1 MLKRGFAFALV
12 LVMLV
17 SVASAVEAVTP
28 DGDTYEVSAWAQKDV
43 AEAWNVGLYKGGGY
57 ENYRMPADRSLLGQV
72 ASRLVAL
79 AFGGDYDA
87 YTGYRGL
94 QSQIKDQPWVSTGST
109 VAEELGLLQGREDG
123 DMDYDAVITRQ
134 EAAVVLARAYRL
146 YCDEVHDDAESLSY
160 ADSGMIADWAEAD
173 VQLMTHLGVMNG
185 VGENKF
191 NPQGTYTIEQCL
203 VTVVRLYENT
213 CKGKPVVK
221 NDFFD
226 LTPRQAAISQAYRP
240 VLYCGSAENDKTFAV
255 VYNTSGAYIGPTRMK
270 VVVVDAAGTCAEYR
284 TVIKESHNIFWGAGE
299 NGQSDAAIDKIWLSE
314 DGSKVY
320 YQSTLEE
327 DVYPYYPDGTYGELL
342 FAKGVYT
349 VTLDVA
355 SGKQTYTR
363 EDLR

>member
-1 MLKRGFAFALV
+1 
-12 LVMLV
+12 
-17 SVASAVEAVTP
+17 
-28 DGDTYEVSAWAQKDV
+28 
-43 AEAWNVGLYKGGGY
+43 
-57 ENYRMPADRSLLGQV
+57 MPADRSLLGQV
-72 ASRLVAL
+72 AARLVAL

-109 VAEELGLLQGREDG
+109 VAEKLGLLQGREDG

-146 YCDEVHDDAESLSY
+146 YCDEVHDDAEPLSY

-191 NPQGTYTIEQCL
+191 NPQGTCTIEQCL

-213 CKGKPVVK
+213 CKGKPVVE

-226 LTPRQAAISQAYRP
+226 LTQRQAAISQAYRP

-284 TVIKESHNIFWGAGE
+284 NVIKESHNIFWGAGE

>member
-1 MLKRGFAFALV
+1 MLKRGFAFALA

-94 QSQIKDQPWVSTGST
+94 QRQIKDQPWGST

-146 YCDEVHDDAESLSY
+146 YCDEVHDDAEPLSY

-191 NPQGTYTIEQCL
+191 NPQGTCTIEQCL

-213 CKGKPVVK
+213 CKGKPVVE
-221 NDFFD
+221 NDFF
-226 LTPRQAAISQAYRP
+226 
-240 VLYCGSAENDKTFAV
+240 V
-255 VYNTSGAYIGPTRMK
+255 
-270 VVVVDAAGTCAEYR
+270 
-284 TVIKESHNIFWGAGE
+284 
-299 NGQSDAAIDKIWLSE
+299 
-314 DGSKVY
+314 
-320 YQSTLEE
+320 
-327 DVYPYYPDGTYGELL
+327 
-342 FAKGVYT
+342 
-349 VTLDVA
+349 
-355 SGKQTYTR
+355 
-363 EDLR
+363 

>member
-1 MLKRGFAFALV
+1 MLKRGFAFALA

-94 QSQIKDQPWVSTGST
+94 QRQIKDQPWGST

-146 YCDEVHDDAESLSY
+146 YCDEVHDDAEPLSY

-191 NPQGTYTIEQCL
+191 NPQGTCTIEQCL

-213 CKGKPVVK
+213 CKGKPVVE

-240 VLYCGSAENDKTFAV
+240 VLSCGSAENDKTFAV

-299 NGQSDAAIDKIWLSE
+299 NGQSDAAVDKIWLSE